1 MLEPCDAE
9 VTRDTSE
16 FCHFKFGFG
25 LPTLTGNPLLYKI
38 ENMNVHGHHKIKNK
52 LNPMQSVVEE
62 ALIKPLI
69 YAQL

>member
-1 MLEPCDAE
+1 M
-9 VTRDTSE
+9 
-16 FCHFKFGFG
+16 
-25 LPTLTGNPLLYKI
+25 LYKI

-62 ALIKPLI
+62 ALIKPFI